1 MLVIKD
7 NMRTWGNTA
16 GYLCS
21 DPVLDNKG
29 VEEPNKS
36 PDLNPLTMNT
46 LVQLKV
52 LQKEIVRKLLV
63 LANSVSNI
71 SKNVMAYVYMKFF
84 FFDKDILLFESCS
97 IRSSR
102 KRGLKVEVVGR
113 PKSGR

>member
-1 MLVIKD
+1 MVSAVLVKGAASMLVIKD
-7 NMRTWGNTA
+7 NMQTWGNTA

-71 SKNVMAYVYMKFF
+71 SKNVMAYVYMTFF
-84 FFDKDILLFESCS
+84 F
-97 IRSSR
+97 
-102 KRGLKVEVVGR
+102 
-113 PKSGR
+113 